1 MIKSKKANMSFNYQ
15 GLVGGIVGLLVGLVI
30 SLVLYSVV
38 IPIMESS
45 VASVYGNST
54 TSMKVLY
61 SPTGILP
68 ILIELLPFITT
79 LAMIFI
85 GYKIGQAKAR

>member
-1 MIKSKKANMSFNYQ
+1 MIKTKKAMMNVNMQ
-15 GLVGGIVGLLVGLVI
+15 GIVGGIVGLLVGLVVALI
-30 SLVLYSVV
+30 LYSVV

-45 VASVYGNST
+45 VASVYGNAS

-79 LAMIFI
+79 LALIFAGYAI
-85 GYKIGQAKAR
+85 GSKKGK